1 MTTVVCFGCG
11 NLVSEALNIWGQYL
25 CPDCE
30 AQMLNS
36 DVNQDD
42 YQHWIDVCRKFWE
55 NTRIDLVENPKK

>member
-11 NLVSEALNIWGQYL
+11 NSVPEGLNIWGQYL

-36 DVNQDD
+36 DVTRED

-55 NTRIDLVENPKK
+55 NTRIDIKEDTGN